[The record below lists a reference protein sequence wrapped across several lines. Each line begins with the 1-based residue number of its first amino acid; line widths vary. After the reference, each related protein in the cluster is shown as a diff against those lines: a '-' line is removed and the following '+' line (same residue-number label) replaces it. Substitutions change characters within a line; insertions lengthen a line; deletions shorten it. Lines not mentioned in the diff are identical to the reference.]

1 MKVSTRGEY
10 GMRAMVSLA
19 RAFGDGPVAL
29 TVVAHDSSVPPAYLE
44 QLMGVLRRAGLVTST
59 RGAHGGY
66 ELARAP
72 EEIRVGDVYRVLEGP
87 VAPMECVSEVEPDDL
102 CPLIDGCATRVVW
115 LKVRDNIVEA
125 LDSTTLAD
133 LVAGSR
139 RGQRSVGTPAASSVE
154 APVA

>member
-19 RAFGDGPVAL
+19 REFGNGPLAL
-29 TVVAHDSSVPPAYLE
+29 STIAHDSSVPAAYLE
-44 QLMGVLRRAGLVTST
+44 QLLGTLRRAGLVTST

-66 ELARAP
+66 QLSREPRDV
-72 EEIRVGDVYRVLEGP
+72 RVGEVYRALEGP
-87 VAPMECVSEVEPDDL
+87 VAPMECVSEIEPEEL
-102 CPLIDGCATRVVW
+102 CPLIDGCATRIVW

-133 LVAGSR
+133 LIEQSR
-139 RGQRSVGTPAASSVE
+139 PRRQQ
-154 APVA
+154 PVAVADAEARAV

>member
-19 RAFGDGPVAL
+19 REFGNGPLAL
-29 TVVAHDSSVPPAYLE
+29 SGVAHDSSVPAAYLE
-44 QLMGVLRRAGLVTST
+44 QLLGTLRRSGLVIST

-66 ELARAP
+66 ALARAP
-72 EEIRVGDVYRVLEGP
+72 HEIMVGEIYRVLEGP
-87 VAPMECVSEVEPDDL
+87 VAPMECVSEVEPEEQ

-115 LKVRDNIVEA
+115 LKVRDSIVEA

-133 LVAGSR
+133 LLTQSRPRRVQPQSVAID
-139 RGQRSVGTPAASSVE
+139 AE
-154 APVA
+154 ARAV